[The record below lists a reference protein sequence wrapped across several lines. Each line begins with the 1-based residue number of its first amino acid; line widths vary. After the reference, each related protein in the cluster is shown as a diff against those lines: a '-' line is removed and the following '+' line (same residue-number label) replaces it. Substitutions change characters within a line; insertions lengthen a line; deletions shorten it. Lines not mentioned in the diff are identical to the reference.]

1 MYKVIFSL
9 LLTVRENGPH
19 PKQLFADFFVFDDE
33 NAKQDRHVYIP
44 HMLFQ
49 TAFKVAYFEPN
60 EGRRGGGVTL
70 LHAFRFIL
78 NNIIVNR

>member
-1 MYKVIFSL
+1 MIFSL
-9 LLTVRENGPH
+9 LLTLRDNGPH

-49 TAFKVAYFEPN
+49 TAFIKVAYFEPN

-70 LHAFRFIL
+70 LHAFRFIII
-78 NNIIVNR
+78 IIVNR